1 VSEQL
6 VPRRLKGISSKA
18 YEHPAD
24 RAATAAL
31 QSIPGLD
38 SLVRKL
44 IELRYERAYR
54 QAFLAGSVKLGPRQL
69 PDVWA
74 LHEEAIA
81 TLDLEPHDLYLTQM
95 PITNAAAIG
104 AGKPM
109 VVLNSGAI
117 ALFDEEELKTVLAHE
132 AGHILSEHVLYRTA
146 LLILLGLMPLG
157 RIPPLAGLPLLAIR
171 SVLLEWYRAAELS
184 ADRAATLVNRDPL
197 VTCRTLLV
205 ISAGVRSSRLDVD
218 AFIQQATDYHE
229 WDSGWDRISRF
240 FTELGL
246 THSYPVRRV
255 AELTAWVRS
264 GDYDLIVGGTF
275 PTRDLKADPRRAAD
289 EAVNHYRQRF
299 QAIYKEAGES
309 FGSAPDKITDWL
321 QGKR

>member
-1 VSEQL
+1 
-6 VPRRLKGISSKA
+6 
-18 YEHPAD
+18 
-24 RAATAAL
+24 
-31 QSIPGLD
+31 
-38 SLVRKL
+38 
-44 IELRYERAYR
+44 
-54 QAFLAGSVKLGPRQL
+54 
-69 PDVWA
+69 
-74 LHEEAIA
+74 
-81 TLDLEPHDLYLTQM
+81 M
-95 PITNAAAIG
+95 PTTNAAAIG

-117 ALFDEEELKTVLAHE
+117 TLFDEDELKTVLAHE
-132 AGHILSEHVLYRTA
+132 AGHILSDHVLYRTA

-184 ADRAATLVNRDPL
+184 SDRAATLVNRDPL

-205 ISAGVRSSRLDVD
+205 ISAGIRSTKLDVD
-218 AFIQQATDYHE
+218 AFLRQATEYDE

-299 QAIYKEAGES
+299 QAIYKDAGES
-309 FGSAPDKITDWL
+309 FSSAADKITDWL

>member
-1 VSEQL
+1 LSEQL
-6 VPRRLKGISSKA
+6 VPRRLKGISPKA

-54 QAFLAGSVKLGPRQL
+54 QAFLAGSVKLGPNQL

-74 LHEEAIA
+74 LHKEAIA

-117 ALFDEEELKTVLAHE
+117 ALFDDSELKTVLAHE
-132 AGHILSEHVLYRTA
+132 AGHILSDHVLYRTA
-146 LLILLGLMPLG
+146 LLMLLGLMPLG
-157 RIPPLAGLPLLAIR
+157 RIPPLAGLPLVAIR

-205 ISAGVRSSRLDVD
+205 ISAGLRSEGLDVD
-218 AFIQQATDYHE
+218 AFLEQATEYHE

-255 AELTAWVRS
+255 AELTAWIRS
-264 GDYDLIVGGTF
+264 GDYDLIVGGTY

-289 EAVNHYRQRF
+289 EAVSHYRQRF

-309 FGSAPDKITDWL
+309 FSSAADKIADWV